1 MLFYMAHAE
10 NLTKKCFK
18 LNKKIMDCFF
28 I

>member
-1 MLFYMAHAE
+1 MAHAE